1 MGAAAIAMAAAS
13 AVSSIAAGNQQK
25 KAYESEART
34 AKIQATQEEAV
45 RSRQLNEALASQ
57 NAIMGATGRTPESFA
72 SVIGRQITDYN
83 KDIEMVRLGAQS
95 TQAQYKSAGKTA
107 QTMGY
112 INAGAGGASAGL
124 QYSLLG
130 SRNTTPTSKVN

>member
-1 MGAAAIAMAAAS
+1 MADPVTMMMVAAGAS
-13 AVSSIAAGNQQK
+13 ATSSIAAGNQQK

-83 KDIEMVRLGAQS
+83 KDIEMVRLGAES
-95 TQAQYKSAGKTA
+95 TQAQYASAGKTA

-112 INAGAGGASAGL
+112 INAASGAASTGM
-124 QYSLLG
+124 QYSLLKG
-130 SRNTTPTSKVN
+130 KIT